1 MTASQSREDLKAA
14 TRVTLIGAVLDLI
27 LGIVKIIIGLASASF
42 ALVADGIHSLSDLVT
57 DAFVLVMTRVSL
69 AAPDPGHPYGHRRF
83 ETLGTIMLGIV
94 LFAVAAIICFDS
106 VRRLGQQDTLPV
118 PGWTGLLVALAS
130 IGSKEWIYRY
140 TKRVAD
146 AQNSNLLLA
155 NAWHSRT
162 DAFSS
167 IAVLFGI
174 LGARLGFPV
183 MDILAAVVVAL
194 FIGKIAWQLLASSLN
209 ELVDAALPADRV
221 TAIRQHAFGME
232 GILGAHEL
240 RTRLHGG
247 RIFVDLHVQ
256 VDERISVSEGHY
268 IADQLTASLKQSFP
282 DISDIV
288 IHVDPEPDTGTD
300 APNLDLPMRA
310 EVKKIL
316 HERWR
321 DSLQEAALQ
330 RLELH
335 YLEDQIDV
343 DVYINIS
350 LLNKEMENNLNILVE
365 DISWLGKVN
374 YYATL

>member
-1 MTASQSREDLKAA
+1 MTASQSRDDIKAA
-14 TRVTLIGAVLDLI
+14 TRVTLIGAVLDLV
-27 LGIVKIIIGLASASF
+27 LGIAKIIIGLASASF

-69 AAPDPGHPYGHRRF
+69 AAPDSGHPYGHRRF

-94 LFAVAAIICFDS
+94 LFAVAAVICFDS
-106 VRRLGQQDTLPV
+106 VRRLGQPDTLPV
-118 PGWTGLLVALAS
+118 PGWTGMLVALVS

-167 IAVLFGI
+167 IAVLIGI

-183 MDILAAVVVAL
+183 MDLLAAVVVAL
-194 FIGKIAWQLLASSLN
+194 MIGKIAWQLLASSLS

-221 TAIRQHAFGME
+221 SAIRQHALGME

-256 VDERISVSEGHY
+256 VDDRISVSEGHY
-268 IADQLTASLKQSFP
+268 IADQLTTSLKQSFP

-300 APNLDLPMRA
+300 APNLDLPLRM

-343 DVYINIS
+343 DIYINLS
-350 LLNKEMENNLNILVE
+350 LLNKELKDNLNNLVK
-365 DISWLGKVN
+365 DIPWLGKVN
-374 YYATL
+374 YYGTL